1 MAWLDK
7 KQCKQFVKIA
17 VATKREPIAEN
28 PEGECLFWFAD
39 VQILAFLAKR
49 GKGGADRLIGK
60 NRDAVELA
68 LDGVAVDF
76 IEEI

>member
-28 PEGECLFWFAD
+28 PEEECLF
-39 VQILAFLAKR
+39 
-49 GKGGADRLIGK
+49 
-60 NRDAVELA
+60 
-68 LDGVAVDF
+68 
-76 IEEI
+76 

>member
-28 PEGECLFWFAD
+28 PEGECLRWYAD
-39 VQILAFLAKR
+39 MQILAFLARR
-49 GKGGADRLIGK
+49 GKGGADRLTGK
-60 NRDAVELA
+60 NRDAVE
-68 LDGVAVDF
+68 DEFEGVP
-76 IEEI
+76 

>member
-28 PEGECLFWFAD
+28 PEGECLCWFAD
-39 VQILAFLAKR
+39 VQILAFLARR
-49 GKGGADRLIGK
+49 GKGVADRLTGK
-60 NRDAVELA
+60 KRDAVELA
-68 LDGVAVDF
+68 WGAAVVDF
-76 IEEI
+76 IAEI